1 MLLND
6 IKLWRQRRDY
16 DCLVACCKMVLDYL
30 GINKDEHWLRTRLAI
45 GDITP
50 FPNIKRLTDEL
61 GMVSVI
67 AKWGEPTTFEPYIE
81 AGLPVIVAVDT
92 DSSNYWPYVANH
104 AVVMIGF
111 NNEMVFVHD
120 PNQRESPLEVDID
133 TFMLAWSRRDFQ
145 YAIIQLI
152 TTD

>member
-6 IKLWRQRRDY
+6 IRLWRQQRDY

-30 GINKDEHWLRTRLAI
+30 GIRKDEQWLRARLAI

-67 AKWGEPTTFEPYIE
+67 ATWGEPTTFEPYIE
-81 AGLPVIVAVDT
+81 AGLPLIVAVDT
-92 DSSNYWPYVANH
+92 DNVNYWPYVANH
-104 AVVMIGF
+104 AVVVIGF
-111 NNEMVFVHD
+111 NDNSVFVHD
-120 PNQRESPLEVDID
+120 PNQSGEPLEVEIGN
-133 TFMLAWSRRDFQ
+133 FMLAWSRRDFQ
-145 YAIIQLI
+145 YAVIQL
-152 TTD
+152 TEAR